1 MQGTPTA
8 TDHVVPGLVELLR
21 EDWTTYGGDWT
32 APGFRALLLHRI
44 DGWRRHQHLAIRVV
58 TAPVVRFLRTY
69 IRNTYGIELPQ
80 QTAVGRR
87 VVIAHQG
94 AIVIHPNARIG
105 DDCVIRQGCTI
116 GAVEFRNIED
126 APVLGNGV
134 RMGAGSVIIGGV
146 RVGNNVRIGPNA
158 VVMKNVAANSVV
170 MAAPARE
177 FKDTVTPDA

>member
-44 DGWRRHQHLAIRVV
+44 DGWRRHQHSAIRVV

-69 IRNTYGIELPQ
+69 VRNTYRIELPQ

-94 AIVIHPNARIG
+94 AIVIHRNARIG

-116 GAVEFRNIED
+116 GAVEFRIRGRASARE
-126 APVLGNGV
+126 
-134 RMGAGSVIIGGV
+134 RREMGAGSVIIGGV
-146 RVGNNVRIGPNA
+146 RVGDNVRIGPNA